1 MQEESQEKLRLRL
14 ESGAKAASKRD
25 MPVPGRF
32 MARDVF
38 PQAVHLARQADVAV
52 SVFGGYPE
60 AERVQV
66 CFHPSADE
74 PVYTG
79 TWLKITW
86 NPRFA
91 APTHPELLGSL
102 MGLGF
107 DRSYFGDLIAGE
119 QEAYLYA
126 MPEMAIRLPSEWT
139 QAGRTTIEVT
149 VLTEPPVLSL
159 PHGVMEEFS
168 AASLRLDA
176 VLAGALHISRARGA
190 DMIRQ
195 GLVMIA
201 HQEETRIDRLLQ
213 AGDLISVRG
222 HGRIRV
228 NEIGGLSRKGRTYVR
243 VECFLHDKKSR

>member
-1 MQEESQEKLRLRL
+1 MQEESQDKLRLRL
-14 ESGAKAASKRD
+14 ESGSKAAQKRD
-25 MPVPGRF
+25 IPVPGRF
-32 MARDVF
+32 IARDVF
-38 PQAVHLARQADVAV
+38 SQAVHIARQFDVAA

-66 CFHPSADE
+66 CFHPTEDE

-79 TWLKITW
+79 TWLQISW

-91 APTHPELLGSL
+91 SPTHPELLGSL

-119 QEAYLYA
+119 RAAHLYA
-126 MPEMAIRLPSEWT
+126 MPEMAQRLPMEWT
-139 QAGRTTIEVT
+139 QAGRTSIEVT
-149 VLTEPPVLSL
+149 VLSEPPVLSL
-159 PHGVMEEFS
+159 PHGIMEEFS

-176 VLAGALHISRARGA
+176 VLSGGLHVSRAKAA

-201 HQEETRIDRLLQ
+201 HQEETRIDRQLQ
-213 AGDLISVRG
+213 EGDLISIRG

-228 NEIGGLSRKGRTYVR
+228 SGIGGLSRKGRTYIQ
-243 VECFLHDKKSR
+243 VECFLHDKNSR